1 MCQLALSDHLIK
13 RVRIAYDQIKKK
25 LPQSEVYLFG
35 SYAKRKVRPES
46 DVDLLVLV
54 DDSMDKLTLK
64 KIKWEIEEAIEEAVA
79 YEYEVDMKL
88 YTKAHFEKR
97 SASLGFEAAI
107 AEYMI
112 PLEESTW
119 R

>member
-1 MCQLALSDHLIK
+1 MYQLALSENLIR
-13 RVRIAYDQIKKK
+13 RVKVVYEMIKEK

-54 DDSMDKLTLK
+54 EEDLDKLTLK
-64 KIKWEIEEAIEEAVA
+64 KIKWDLEETIENAIA
-79 YEYEVDMKL
+79 YEYEVDLKL
-88 YTKAHFEKR
+88 YTKAHFER
-97 SASLGFEAAI
+97 SKGAKGFEAAI

-112 PLEESTW
+112 PLEASTW